1 VAALKAEIGKAERK
15 SQLLE
20 KDVLLQVA
28 TISKRE
34 QLLRDLSKEGDGFT
48 ETTEY
53 NRLVHDNEELRQ
65 LLAGLQIKYDHLELF
80 NHDGR

>member
-1 VAALKAEIGKAERK
+1 MEWKGK
-15 SQLLE
+15 LLE
-20 KDVLLQVA
+20 KEILLQTA

-34 QLLRDLSKEGDGFT
+34 QELRDLSNEGEGFT

-65 LLAGLQIKYDHLELF
+65 LLAGL
-80 NHDGR
+80 